1 MAFHYQISL
10 LYNQDGNVKTIFFF
24 KIILCTGEDRDKEK
38 LFMTQEN
45 PIVIEDREELIF
57 MLSEAASLE
66 HMIMCQY
73 LFAAFSMKRDVSEGV
88 SEAQL
93 AAIKRWERQISLVA
107 TQEMLHLTLVNNLLS
122 SIGSIPFLGRPNFPQ
137 RARYYPAGVQLAL
150 LPFGR
155 DALQHFLFL
164 ERPEGMDLQDAP
176 EFEVLAV
183 PRPSIAVADG
193 QIVPQEQN
201 FATVGHLYRGIEQ
214 GLRHL
219 VAKYGE
225 QRVFVGPPRVQAT
238 QKHFAWPELVAVT
251 DLASACQAIETI
263 VEQGEGARGDWHNSH
278 YGKFL
283 HIAEEYR
290 QFKEQDPQF
299 EPARPTVGAFVNS
312 PPDVTDFTLISD
324 PQTATVSE
332 LFNASYQAL
341 LQALLRYFIHG
352 TESDEELTILSNVA
366 VDTMFQLIKPLGEL
380 LTRMP
385 LGHAY
390 PGKTAGPAFEMYR
403 AGNIFPHRYGAW
415 TILHERF
422 LEIAAYSDSLAAQPK
437 TPSELATISANARQL
452 AQTLAG
458 PLAAMTPNTH

>member
-1 MAFHYQISL
+1 
-10 LYNQDGNVKTIFFF
+10 
-24 KIILCTGEDRDKEK
+24 
-38 LFMTQEN
+38 MTQEN
-45 PIVIEDREELIF
+45 PIVIEDREELIY

-93 AAIKRWERQISLVA
+93 AAIKRWEHQISLVA

-150 LPFGR
+150 LPFGK

-183 PRPSIAVADG
+183 PRPSIAVDDG
-193 QIVPQEQN
+193 QVVPQEQD

-225 QRVFVGPPRVQAT
+225 QSVFVGPPRVQAT
-238 QKHFAWPELVAVT
+238 QKHFAWPVLIAVT
-251 DLASACQAIETI
+251 DLATACQAIETI
-263 VEQGEGARGDWHNSH
+263 VEQGEGAHGDWRDSH
-278 YGKFL
+278 YGQFL
-283 HIAEEYR
+283 RIAEEYR
-290 QFKEQDPQF
+290 QFKEQDPLF
-299 EPARPTVGAFVNS
+299 EPARPAVGAFVN
-312 PPDVTDFTLISD
+312 PPADVNDFTLISE

-332 LFNASYQAL
+332 LFNASYQVL
-341 LQALLRYFIHG
+341 LQTLLRYFMHG
-352 TESDEELTILSNVA
+352 TESDEELAVLSNVA
-366 VDTMFQLIKPLGEL
+366 VQAMFQLIRPLGEL

-385 LGHAY
+385 LGPEY
-390 PGKTAGPAFEMYR
+390 PSKTAGPAFEMYR

-437 TPSELATISANARQL
+437 APPELATICAHARQL
-452 AQTLAG
+452 AEALAR

>member
-1 MAFHYQISL
+1 
-10 LYNQDGNVKTIFFF
+10 
-24 KIILCTGEDRDKEK
+24 
-38 LFMTQEN
+38 MTQEN
-45 PIVIEDREELIF
+45 PIVIEDREELIY

-73 LFAAFSMKRDVSEGV
+73 LFAAFSLKRDVSEGV

-93 AAIKRWERQISLVA
+93 AAIQRWERQISLVA

-137 RARYYPAGVQLAL
+137 RARYYPPGVQLAL

-155 DALQHFLFL
+155 DALLHFLFL
-164 ERPEGMDLQDAP
+164 ERPEGMDLQDAS

-193 QIVPQEQN
+193 QIVPQEQS

-283 HIAEEYR
+283 SIAEEYR
-290 QFKEQDPQF
+290 QFKEQEPQF
-299 EPARPTVGAFVNS
+299 EPARPAVGAFVNP
-312 PPDVTDFTLISD
+312 PPDVTDFTLISE

-352 TESDEELTILSNVA
+352 TESNEELTILSNVA

-385 LGHAY
+385 LGHEY

-422 LEIAAYSDSLAAQPK
+422 LEIAAYSDALAAQPK
-437 TPSELATISANARQL
+437 TLPELTTISANARQL
-452 AQTLAG
+452 AETLAG
-458 PLAAMTPNTH
+458 PLATMTPNTH